1 MPSNKRAAGTTTALM
16 KQRFLVCRPDYFDST
31 FLFNPWMSYRDSV
44 DTGRA
49 RRQWDGMVAALED
62 AGAEIEVLDSSRHSP
77 AQVFTADGAI
87 VLGRKHALV
96 LRNDGPRGSL
106 EPRNFADWLRADGF
120 TVESIPPNRTLDGGN
135 SLRLHDGSF
144 ACGLKP
150 GGDGSGE
157 RYFGKLLELTTGTSL
172 HLIPL
177 IDRKYLHLDMAV
189 GRVGDAGYLVFESA
203 LEGGLAS
210 LTGSPILEKEII
222 RVDRKDAE
230 QFACNGITVGKTFLT
245 GKISLVLIDAIER
258 LGYRVRTLELDEFHK
273 AGGGLKCL
281 TLPLG
286 PGSETQVEDRVAQVE

>member
-1 MPSNKRAAGTTTALM
+1 MPSRS
-16 KQRFLVCRPDYFDST
+16 RFLVCPPDYFDST

-49 RRQWDGMVAALED
+49 RQQWDAMVAALED
-62 AGAEIEVLDSSRHSP
+62 AGAAVEILEPSPYSP

-87 VLGRKHALV
+87 VLGREHALV
-96 LRNDGPRGSL
+96 LRNDGPRGAL
-106 EPRNFADWLRADGF
+106 EPRNFADWLRANGF

-135 SLRLHDGSF
+135 TLRLHDGSF

-157 RYFGKLLELTTGTSL
+157 TYFEKLLQLTTRSAL
-172 HLIPL
+172 HLVSL
-177 IDRKYLHLDMAV
+177 IDRKYLHLDMV
-189 GRVGDAGYLVFESA
+189 IGRVGDDGYLVFEAA

-210 LTGSPILEKEII
+210 LNGSPILEKQII
-222 RVDRKDAE
+222 RVGSEDAA
-230 QFACNGITVGKTFLT
+230 QYACNGITVGHTYFTGNISALLT
-245 GKISLVLIDAIER
+245 ASIER
-258 LGYRVRTLELDEFHK
+258 LGYRVVSLELGEFHK

-286 PGSETQVEDRVAQVE
+286 DLRPQRPEPDPHEPTRSTK